1 MLAPLS
7 LRPLCCMLR
16 VLAALE
22 GPAPEYV
29 TKHTATLVKLLV
41 RLAKEHAQ
49 GNPSLIL
56 APAQPQPGQ
65 PPRCAL
71 PAPCAWEHALCTQ
84 LERASTAALSQA
96 GHTLGQE
103 RRGSVSHVRALLQ
116 VVKVR
121 SESGDCAVSYMRS
134 SRAQRIESAQA
145 AG

>member
-7 LRPLCCMLR
+7 LRPLCCTLR

-29 TKHTATLVKLLV
+29 AKHTATLVKLLV

-65 PPRCAL
+65 PPRCAPL
-71 PAPCAWEHALCTQ
+71 APCAAACSSPLHLTSTCFS
-84 LERASTAALSQA
+84 LEQFHDHSSNYLSTRKCASQT
-96 GHTLGQE
+96 
-103 RRGSVSHVRALLQ
+103 
-116 VVKVR
+116 
-121 SESGDCAVSYMRS
+121 
-134 SRAQRIESAQA
+134 I
-145 AG
+145 